1 MPSPSLPSR
10 VRLVDV
16 GPRDGLQNEKGVVPT
31 EVKVALIEALADAG
45 VTAIEATSFVSPK
58 WVPQMADAADV
69 MQRVRRRQGV
79 RYSALV
85 PNMKGFEGAL
95 AAKVDEVV
103 VFGAASEAFSQKNI
117 NCSIAESIER
127 FASVARAARDAGMKV
142 RGAISCCLGC
152 PYQGGV
158 KPGAVGYVAKLMH
171 GIGVQHVGVA
181 DTIGVGTPGATKR
194 ALEAALAVYPLDE
207 VSGHFHDTYGMALAN
222 VYASLELGVATFDA
236 SVAGLGGC
244 PYAKG
249 ATGNVATEDVVYLL
263 HGLGI
268 ETGVDLAKL
277 RAAGR
282 TISAFLGRPT
292 GSRVAKALD
301 AKVAP

>member
-16 GPRDGLQNEKGVVPT
+16 GPRDGLQNEKAVVPT

-45 VTAIEATSFVSPK
+45 LREIEATSFVSPK

-127 FASVARAARDAGMKV
+127 FAPVARAARDAGMKV

-152 PYQGGV
+152 PYQGEV
-158 KPGAVGYVAKLMH
+158 KPEAVGYVARLMH
-171 GIGVQHVGVA
+171 GIGVEHVGVA

-194 ALEAALAVYPLDE
+194 ALEAALAVYPIDE

-222 VYASLELGVATFDA
+222 VCASLDMGISTFDA

-249 ATGNVATEDVVYLL
+249 ATGNVATEDVVYLM

-268 ETGVDLAKL
+268 ATGIDLAKL

-282 TISAFLGRPT
+282 AISASLGRAT
-292 GSRVAKALD
+292 SSRVAKALD
-301 AKVAP
+301 AKSAA

>member
-152 PYQGGV
+152 PYQGEV

-181 DTIGVGTPGATKR
+181 DTIGVGTPGGIT
-194 ALEAALAVYPLDE
+194 
-207 VSGHFHDTYGMALAN
+207 N
-222 VYASLELGVATFDA
+222 WN
-236 SVAGLGGC
+236 
-244 PYAKG
+244 
-249 ATGNVATEDVVYLL
+249 GN
-263 HGLGI
+263 
-268 ETGVDLAKL
+268 
-277 RAAGR
+277 R
-282 TISAFLGRPT
+282 
-292 GSRVAKALD
+292 
-301 AKVAP
+301 